1 MDVFEKQHLENWLE
15 LTIVWDEID
24 SVRQDI
30 LKVVNEHPDLL
41 GNRSWPEIRDMAES
55 INLNSSIGQ

>member
-15 LTIVWDEID
+15 STIVWDEID
-24 SVRQDI
+24 SVRKDI
-30 LKVVNEHPDLL
+30 LKVINEHPDLL

-55 INLNSSIGQ
+55 IK